1 MLPRRRGVVSGG
13 GGSGSGSGSAGADP
27 GPTIS
32 RADALAKLA
41 EAYSLLYASVFVPG
55 QPYLFCCGQPR
66 YCPTVYP
73 GWGGRRWG
81 GAFRPDQLPS
91 GPTTVRT
98 HYNSS
103 VLRRAWELLVEA
115 VPACGG
121 SANSAITYDLGAI
134 CFGSLLVAI
143 IQTINAIVLYL
154 QAQAEKHRACGLR
167 A

>member
-1 MLPRRRGVVSGG
+1 MLGAFAEVWTAKDFLVHHWAAQRCGHIPETGGDSGSGG
-13 GGSGSGSGSAGADP
+13 GGGSGSGSAGADP

-55 QPYLFCCGQPR
+55 QSYLFCCAQPR

-73 GWGGRRWG
+73 GDRGRRWG
-81 GAFRPDQLPS
+81 SAFRPDQLPS
-91 GPTTVRT
+91 GPTIVRT

-121 SANSAITYDLGAI
+121 SANSAITYDPLRPA
-134 CFGSLLVAI
+134 
-143 IQTINAIVLYL
+143 
-154 QAQAEKHRACGLR
+154 ACGR
-167 A
+167 G